1 MKNRN
6 VCLITASLLT
16 LVLLLASCGT
26 PEATTAPAN
35 TAAGTTAAGTIT
47 PMATTKPAAEKPK
60 YGGIFVAAQTADTS
74 AFDASTQFDLM
85 GWQISVT
92 NEALL
97 QGDWAKGPAG
107 TGETDWTANHQ
118 GQTKMLTGW
127 LAEGYELTAPD
138 TIILHI
144 KKGVKWWSKP
154 PANGREFTADDVVW
168 NLKTQWANPGGNFAN
183 FFPAPE
189 EKLLS
194 VEALDKYT
202 VELKFTPTKQG
213 IQILESG
220 ARAYMMLPELYPN
233 QKDWKNALGTGAFML
248 VDYVS
253 ATSMTFKKNPN
264 YHGTDP
270 AGPGKGNQLPYIDE
284 LRFPVIPDLST
295 QQAAFRTGKIDVLG
309 NQSPEDFEEMQSHT
323 GGKFE
328 YKQAYG
334 FFNLPTGRQ
343 DKDLPFKDIRV
354 RQAMNLAVDK
364 VAIARDFYEGKADVL
379 GYPYNKGPG
388 LKAYYTPL
396 EELPA
401 FVQELVKGGNP
412 EKAKQLLKDA
422 GFPSIKRQ
430 IIVQN
435 VPAIIDLI
443 SIIKDQWSKVG
454 VELEIQTKDAGTY
467 NSISATNNYED
478 MIFKVLPV
486 DWNNVVFMST
496 IYGEG
501 TFNIS
506 YIKDPKMD
514 ELNREMQKY
523 IFIDNDKIKQLMH
536 DQVPYIL
543 EQAWLVPIPSAFQ
556 YAVWQPWVKN
566 YVLQG
571 VGLGH
576 GSWMNWPPHVS
587 IDQDLKKSMGF

>member
-323 GGKFE
+323 GWKFE

-388 LKAYYTPL
+388 LKAYYTLL

-422 GFPSIKRQ
+422 GYPNGFKTVIGATPNDVDILSIVKADLAKA
-430 IIVQN
+430 N
-435 VPAIIDLI
+435 IDME
-443 SIIKDQWSKVG
+443 IKVYEVGVARGIDRARTWDQMWFKNAKQSALPHYMFEMRPESNDSAAFWDSPETRAVYNEIQKWLGIDDSKWSKSLKDVTPF
-454 VELEIQTKDAGTY
+454 VLESSFAIWMPAPY
-467 NSISATNNYED
+467 RYSI
-478 MIFKVLPV
+478 
-486 DWNNVVFMST
+486 
-496 IYGEG
+496 
-501 TFNIS
+501 
-506 YIKDPKMD
+506 
-514 ELNREMQKY
+514 
-523 IFIDNDKIKQLMH
+523 
-536 DQVPYIL
+536 
-543 EQAWLVPIPSAFQ
+543 
-556 YAVWQPWVKN
+556 WQPWVKN
-566 YVLQG
+566 YYGAVS
-571 VGLGH
+571 LGAFLPYH
-576 GSWMNWPPHVS
+576 HTYYNW
-587 IDQDLKKSMGF
+587 IDTDLKASTMGR